1 MAQHDGSLNG
11 IVLSIKQIGES
22 MRSSH
27 PTRVALAG
35 LGQFGSLHARI
46 LSQLASV
53 DLVAVCDPRPESR
66 TWATD
71 TLGVPSAVATFDEL
85 LATPDLDALFVV
97 TPEDLHTEHVLAALA
112 LGIPIFMEKPLSTA
126 AASAREIVAAVGA
139 AGTFLQIGFVV
150 RFDAQHAMLRSRIAN
165 GELGPIVTFRAKR
178 NCSQSWRQ
186 TYGDRAHTVYETIIH
201 DIDLL
206 LWFTESRCRTVY
218 AVQRSVDGMTYPD
231 ALMAILELENGTI
244 ATLET
249 SWFVPAHAPQ
259 NVIAGSWTGTI
270 DAEFEIVGRDASAR
284 YRLLDSGMSIAT
296 ADRILHPEVGLWPDV
311 YGSIGGALR
320 LEDEHF
326 ISCVRAGTPST
337 IASLDDALHGLEI
350 AEAIVTSAESGRQLS
365 L

>member
-1 MAQHDGSLNG
+1 
-11 IVLSIKQIGES
+11 
-22 MRSSH
+22 MRSLDR
-27 PTRVALAG
+27 TRVALAG

-53 DLVAVCDPRPESR
+53 ELVAVCDPRAESR
-66 TWATD
+66 TWATQ
-71 TLGVPSAVATFDEL
+71 TLGVPTAVATFEEL
-85 LATPDLDALFVV
+85 LATPNLDALFIV
-97 TPEDLHTEHVLAALA
+97 TPEDLHTDHVLAALS
-112 LGIPIFMEKPLSTA
+112 LGIPIFMEKPLSTSA
-126 AASAREIVAAVGA
+126 AKAHEIVTAVRRA
-139 AGTFLQIGFVV
+139 NTFLQIGFVV
-150 RFDAQHAMLRSRIAN
+150 RFDAQHAMLHSRIAE
-165 GELGPIVTFRAKR
+165 GDLGAIITFRAKR
-178 NCSQSWRQ
+178 NCSKSWRQ
-186 TYGDRAHTVYETIIH
+186 VYGDRAHTVYETIIH

-206 LWFTESRCRTVY
+206 LWFTQSRCRTVY
-218 AVQRSVDGMTYPD
+218 AVQRNVDGMTYPD
-231 ALMAILELENGTI
+231 ALMATLQLENGAL

-249 SWFVPAHAPQ
+249 SWFVPDHAPQ

-270 DAEFEIVGRDASAR
+270 DAEFEIVGTEQSAR

-350 AEAIVTSAESGRQLS
+350 AEAIVTSAESGREVL

>member
-1 MAQHDGSLNG
+1 
-11 IVLSIKQIGES
+11 
-22 MRSSH
+22 MRSSD

-46 LSQLASV
+46 LSRLTSV
-53 DLVAVCDPRPESR
+53 DLVAVCDSRAESR
-66 TWATD
+66 TWATE
-71 TLGVPSAVATFDEL
+71 TLGIPSAVATFEEL
-85 LATPDLDALFVV
+85 LATPNLEALFIV
-97 TPEDLHTEHVLAALA
+97 TPEDLHTEHVLAALG
-112 LGIPIFMEKPLSTA
+112 LGIPIFMEKPLSTS
-126 AASAREIVAAVGA
+126 AASAQEIVTAVRE

-150 RFDAQHAMLRSRIAN
+150 RFDAQHAMLRGRIVD

-178 NCSQSWRQ
+178 NCSRSWRQ
-186 TYGDRAHTVYETIIH
+186 VYGDRAHTVYETIIH

-206 LWFTESRCRTVY
+206 LWFTQSRCRSVF
-218 AVQRSVDGMTYPD
+218 AVQRSVDGMRYPD
-231 ALMAILELENGTI
+231 ALMAIVELENRTI

-249 SWFVPAHAPQ
+249 SWFVPTHAPQ

-270 DAEFEIVGRDASAR
+270 DAEFEIVGTEASAR

-296 ADRILHPEVGLWPDV
+296 TDRLLHPEVALWPDV
-311 YGSIGGALR
+311 YGLIGGALR

-326 ISCVRAGTPST
+326 IACVRAGEPST

-350 AEAIVTSAESGRQLS
+350 AAAIVTSAESGRQVL